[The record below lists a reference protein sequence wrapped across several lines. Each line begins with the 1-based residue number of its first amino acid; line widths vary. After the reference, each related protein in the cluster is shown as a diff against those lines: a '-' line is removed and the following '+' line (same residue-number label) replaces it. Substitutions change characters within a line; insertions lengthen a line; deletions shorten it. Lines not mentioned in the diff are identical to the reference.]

1 MIKYFNDNINDV
13 IKQIYSLIYII
24 IKGNLHMLKN
34 KILNN
39 AKWIIACKVVQSLL
53 QLVIGMLCARYLGP
67 SNYGIINYAASIMS
81 FAIPLMQLG
90 LNATLVQELIEA
102 PEQEG
107 KIMGTSLVMDLVS
120 GAGCVMLVGIFVG
133 VANHDEPVTIVVC
146 VLYSIALIFKAFELF
161 QYWFQ
166 YKLLSKYPSVVMVF
180 SYIIVSAYRVFLL
193 VTSKSIYWFAVVN
206 ALDYAI
212 VGVAMFVIYNRLS
225 KNRLCFAFDVARRLF
240 AKSKYYILSSMMVTI
255 FQNTDHIMLKNIS
268 GNAQNGFYT
277 AAVTASIVLQFVY
290 TAIIDSMRPVIL
302 ECKKSSD
309 EDYKRNISRLYCVTV
324 YLSLAQGVAFTV
336 LARYIIWLLYGAEYL
351 ASVSVL
357 RTVVWYLAFSYM
369 GAVRNIWILAEGK
382 YKMLW
387 KINLAGALCNVA
399 INAVLIPLYGA
410 LGAAVATLLTQAFT
424 NLVLGFVIKPLRE
437 NNRLLI
443 EGLNPKLLLCIFK
456 KN

>member
-1 MIKYFNDNINDV
+1 
-13 IKQIYSLIYII
+13 
-24 IKGNLHMLKN
+24 MLKN

-67 SNYGIINYAASIMS
+67 SNYGVINYAASIVGLAMP
-81 FAIPLMQLG
+81 IVQLG
-90 LNATLVQELIEA
+90 LNATLVQELIDA

-107 KIMGTSLVMDLVS
+107 KIMGTSLIMDFVS
-120 GAGCVMLVGIFVG
+120 GASCIMLVGAFVG
-133 VANHDEPVTIVVC
+133 VANRDESVTIIVC
-146 VLYSIALIFKAFELF
+146 ILYSIALIFKAFELF

-212 VGVAMFVIYNRLS
+212 IGIAMFVIYNRLS
-225 KNRLCFAFDVARRLF
+225 KNWLCFSFDVARRLF
-240 AKSKYYILSSMMVTI
+240 AKSKYYILSSMMVTV

-277 AAVTASIVLQFVY
+277 AAVTASVVLQFVY
-290 TAIIDSMRPVIL
+290 TAIVDSMRPVIL
-302 ECKKSSD
+302 ECKKSD
-309 EDYKRNISRLYCVTV
+309 EEDYKRNISRLYCATI

-336 LARYIIWLLYGAEYL
+336 FAKHIIWLLYGAEYL
-351 ASVSVL
+351 ASVGVL
-357 RTVVWYLAFSYM
+357 RIAVWGMMFSCM

-387 KINLAGALCNVA
+387 KINLAGAMCNVA

-410 LGAAVATLLTQAFT
+410 FGAAVATLLTQALT
-424 NLVLGFVIKPLRE
+424 NFVLGFIIKPLRE